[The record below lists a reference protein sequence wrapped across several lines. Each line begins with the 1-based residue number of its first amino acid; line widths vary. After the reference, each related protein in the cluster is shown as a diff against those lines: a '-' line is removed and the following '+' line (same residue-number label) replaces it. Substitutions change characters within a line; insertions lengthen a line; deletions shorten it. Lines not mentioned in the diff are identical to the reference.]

1 MELYANKSFP
11 ENYSQKVIQVL
22 EAMSMTGMKKLRLVG
37 SASIRSQ
44 LYAGDFDAIET
55 VKLSPSEIASQL
67 KSIVKKLRGLPE
79 TYIGDIKCG
88 EEPSWSVFSPSARV
102 EEGKIKD
109 FNIKQSQTRID
120 RMLKDKVISPKEA
133 NESIKL
139 LEDAD
144 TAFEFL
150 VAKKEIKFS
159 TLRWTPTDIL
169 QGFLDYRGA
178 RFQLEDAI
186 QSGGMIKLDG
196 ISNVADRYTEFSVIY
211 DLVDKKGRRLTN
223 VPTDIVRS
231 LQEDIL
237 YYNDT
242 DPFKAVKRMYALSKV
257 FKMTKVAQVLVPI
270 LNSDLGRLYQII
282 GDLKTVLSLL
292 ERPSSPIEKIRE
304 HIDDTRMRMG
314 NIYLLRDF
322 LSAEHEI
329 LGQVETILKS
339 PTPTMKRKLETLV
352 EKLQGILNRNTVKIA
367 DSIVKKLK

>member
-1 MELYANKSFP
+1 
-11 ENYSQKVIQVL
+11 
-22 EAMSMTGMKKLRLVG
+22 
-37 SASIRSQ
+37 
-44 LYAGDFDAIET
+44 
-55 VKLSPSEIASQL
+55 
-67 KSIVKKLRGLPE
+67 
-79 TYIGDIKCG
+79 
-88 EEPSWSVFSPSARV
+88 
-102 EEGKIKD
+102 
-109 FNIKQSQTRID
+109 
-120 RMLKDKVISPKEA
+120 LKDKVISPKEA

-282 GDLKTVLSLL
+282 EDKKRYRTIRIDSTIHSGVNFFSKTFFARDTLYQFGGLGFWS
-292 ERPSSPIEKIRE
+292 IRGIMTFFSKQTDQWE
-304 HIDDTRMRMG
+304 LIQTNRAVPTFFD
-314 NIYLLRDF
+314 NF
-322 LSAEHEI
+322 L
-329 LGQVETILKS
+329 TI
-339 PTPTMKRKLETLV
+339 V
-352 EKLQGILNRNTVKIA
+352 
-367 DSIVKKLK
+367 